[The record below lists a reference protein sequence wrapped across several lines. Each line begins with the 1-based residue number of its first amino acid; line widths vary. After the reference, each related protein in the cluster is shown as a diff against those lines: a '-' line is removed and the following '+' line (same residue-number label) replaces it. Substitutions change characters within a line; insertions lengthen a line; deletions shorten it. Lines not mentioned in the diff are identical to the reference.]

1 MDMMNLEL
9 VLDIPDS
16 VVQGKEPTIIQE
28 GIVTP
33 TVTLVTRWTT
43 VEDTDTLNIALNKT
57 V

>member
-1 MDMMNLEL
+1 MVETTL

-43 VEDTDTLNIALNKT
+43 VEDTDTLTMPLNKT